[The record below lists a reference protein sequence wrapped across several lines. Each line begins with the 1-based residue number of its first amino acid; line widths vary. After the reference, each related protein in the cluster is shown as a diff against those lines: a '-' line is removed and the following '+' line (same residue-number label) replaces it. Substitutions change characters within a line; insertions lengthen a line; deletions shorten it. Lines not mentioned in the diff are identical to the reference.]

1 MKQIQCLELKE
12 KLEKKKI
19 TLIDVR
25 EEYER
30 EICSISGSI
39 NLPMDTIV
47 NRVNELKKDVEY
59 AVICHSGIRSL
70 HVCKYLNNLGFSV
83 VNVSGGIDMWATVCD
98 HSMARY

>member
-1 MKQIQCLELKE
+1 MKQIQCLDLKKE
-12 KLEKKKI
+12 LEKKKI

-25 EEYER
+25 EEYKL

-39 NLPMDTIV
+39 NLPMNTIV

-83 VNVSGGIDMWATVCD
+83 VNVSGGIDMWASVCD
-98 HSMARY
+98 DSMKRY

>member
-1 MKQIQCLELKE
+1 MKHIQCLELKE

-19 TLIDVR
+19 ILIDVR
-25 EEYER
+25 EDYEV

-47 NRVNELKKDVEY
+47 NRITELKKDLEY

-70 HVCKYLNNLGFSV
+70 HVCNYLNNLGFSV

-98 HSMARY
+98 NTMARY